1 MTTGQ
6 IHDGV
11 VGDGTDLEVSAPA
24 LTEPADTELADTEL
38 ADTELADT
46 ELADT
51 ELADTELADTELR
64 GTLEAVLLVVDEPVP
79 SARLAAGLGV
89 PEPRVLDMLERLRAE
104 LRDRQS
110 GIALREI
117 AGGWRFYT
125 AEEYADAVGEFL
137 LDGQSARLS
146 QAALETLAVIAYQ
159 QPIARARIAAVR
171 GVNVDGV
178 VRTLVLRGLVAERGT
193 EEGSGAL
200 LYGTTALFLERLGLR
215 DVSEL
220 PALAP
225 LLPDLGGL
233 SEADMERRPPG
244 RTQAPED
251 AAAGAE
257 EAVEPAGSADADEP
271 DGSPDPVDD

>member
-11 VGDGTDLEVSAPA
+11 VEGATDLEVAAPE
-24 LTEPADTELADTEL
+24 LTVEVRDTDVTETELTDAQ
-38 ADTELADT
+38 
-46 ELADT
+46 
-51 ELADTELADTELR
+51 LR

-104 LRDRQS
+104 LRDRES

-178 VRTLVLRGLVAERGT
+178 VRTLVVRGLVAERGT

-233 SEADMERRPPG
+233 SEADMERRPTG
-244 RTQAPED
+244 RAQAAEAPEAPD
-251 AAAGAE
+251 A
-257 EAVEPAGSADADEP
+257 SADTPVP
-271 DGSPDPVDD
+271 DGSPDPVDV